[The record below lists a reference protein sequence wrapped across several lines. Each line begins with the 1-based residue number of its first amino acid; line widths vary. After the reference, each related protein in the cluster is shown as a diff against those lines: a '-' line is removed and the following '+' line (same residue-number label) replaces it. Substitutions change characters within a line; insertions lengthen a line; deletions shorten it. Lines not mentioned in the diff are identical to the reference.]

1 MGRVSTVQ
9 FFDTAQRN
17 IQNAKEKEA
26 VSAEKSSSLKEISK
40 PSQAPAEWLIAAT
53 SKNDVSIREGLSK
66 NAGVASH
73 MITTTDG
80 VLAQAQELVQRIHTL
95 ALSATGTASG
105 DVTKHVLPE
114 VKGLYENFIQNLNTK
129 FGARTLLGGQKS
141 NGPAFDL
148 EGKFLGDSGKIEIEI
163 DRGLFVPINVSGSQ
177 AILGEGLKDGVNI
190 VQAMRDLIQGFETN
204 NSELIGGS
212 LEVFT
217 KATDQISI
225 ARTKLAG
232 SSLAIEQAMDRNAQS
247 KINQLD
253 AISQIEEAN
262 PVKVFS
268 DLARDQTVL
277 RAALE
282 SSHKIM
288 SESPADI
295 LLKP

>member
-1 MGRVSTVQ
+1 MSRVSTAQ

-17 IQNAKEKEA
+17 IQNAKERESI
-26 VSAEKSSSLKEISK
+26 SAEKSSSLKEISK
-40 PSQAPAEWLIAAT
+40 PSQAPSEWMIAET
-53 SKNDVSIREGLSK
+53 QKNDVAVREGISK
-66 NAGVASH
+66 NAQLASH
-73 MITTTDG
+73 MINTTDG
-80 VLAQAQELVQRIHTL
+80 VLAQAQELVQKVHTL
-95 ALSATGTASG
+95 ALSAIGNSAG
-105 DVTKHVLPE
+105 DVSKHVVPE

-129 FGARTLLGGQKS
+129 FGSRTLMGGQKS
-141 NGPAFDL
+141 LGPAFDID
-148 EGKFLGDSGKIEIEI
+148 GKFLGDSGKIEVEV

-190 VQAMRDLIQGFETN
+190 VQAMKDLITGLETN
-204 NSELIGGS
+204 NQELVGGS
-212 LEVFT
+212 LEIFT

-225 ARTKLAG
+225 SRTQLAG
-232 SSLAIEQAMDRNAQS
+232 SSLAIEKSVQRNAEN
-247 KINQLD
+247 KIQQLE

-262 PVKVFS
+262 PIKVFS

-295 LLKP
+295 LLK

>member
-1 MGRVSTVQ
+1 MSRVSTAQ

-17 IQNAKEKEA
+17 IQNAKERESI
-26 VSAEKSSSLKEISK
+26 SAEKSSSLKEISK
-40 PSQAPAEWLIAAT
+40 PSQAPSEWMIAET
-53 SKNDVSIREGLSK
+53 QKNDVAVREGISK
-66 NAGVASH
+66 NAQLASH
-73 MITTTDG
+73 MINTTDG
-80 VLAQAQELVQRIHTL
+80 VLAQAQELVQKVHTL
-95 ALSATGTASG
+95 ALSAIGNSAG
-105 DVTKHVLPE
+105 DVSKHVVPE

-129 FGARTLLGGQKS
+129 FGSRTLMGGQKS
-141 NGPAFDL
+141 LGPAFDID
-148 EGKFLGDSGKIEIEI
+148 GKFLGDSGKIEVEV

-190 VQAMRDLIQGFETN
+190 VQAMKDLITGLETHN
-204 NSELIGGS
+204 QELVGGS
-212 LEVFT
+212 LEIFT

-225 ARTKLAG
+225 SRTQLAG
-232 SSLAIEQAMDRNAQS
+232 SSLAIEKSVQRNAEN
-247 KINQLD
+247 KIQQLE

-262 PVKVFS
+262 PIKVFS

-295 LLKP
+295 LLK

>member
-9 FFDTAQRN
+9 FFDTVQRN
-17 IQNAKEKEA
+17 IQGAKEKES
-26 VSAEKSSSLKEISK
+26 VSAEKASSLKELSNS
-40 PSQAPAEWLIAAT
+40 SQAPAEWLIAA
-53 SKNDVSIREGLSK
+53 SQKNDLAIRDGISK

-80 VLAQAQELVQRIHTL
+80 VLAHAQDLVQRIHTL
-95 ALSATGTASG
+95 ALSAIGTATG

-129 FGARTLLGGQKS
+129 FGPRSLLGGQKS
-141 NGPAFDL
+141 GGPAFDL
-148 EGKFLGDSGKIEIEI
+148 EGKFLGDAGKIQIEI
-163 DRGLFVPINVSGSQ
+163 DRGVFVPINVSGSQ

-190 VQAMRDLIQGFETN
+190 IQAMRDLIQGLESHN
-204 NSELIGGS
+204 PDLVGGS
-212 LEVFT
+212 LETFS
-217 KATDQISI
+217 KATDQLSI
-225 ARTKLAG
+225 ARTQLAG
-232 SSLAIEQAMDRNAQS
+232 SSLAIESAINRNAET
-247 KINQLD
+247 KIDQLD

-262 PVKVFS
+262 PIKVFS

-277 RAALE
+277 KAALD

-295 LLKP
+295 LLKS